1 MRDFDAELEALKE
14 KMNAVRRDKQ
24 TAERRANEKL
34 GKALREMFPD
44 VPDDA
49 SKLRS
54 ISKAGRV
61 RRALTLKFRVRPTM
75 PRTQVMT
82 HRVGMTFRGRQ
93 GVQRGGSPSRS
104 RRLIADKSDGVLL

>member
-49 SKLRS
+49 SKLREYLEDWKGAQS
-54 ISKAGRV
+54 AYPEVSSATDHAESRVQAEQCELGYSRQAGS
-61 RRALTLKFRVRPTM
+61 PE
-75 PRTQVMT
+75 
-82 HRVGMTFRGRQ
+82 GRQ
-93 GVQRGGSPSRS
+93 PLSVQETY
-104 RRLIADKSDGVLL
+104 RR